1 MKVVKDNDPE
11 EKEKCEPTIVVR
23 EVDKTN
29 INGVLEFFLNKPLMF
44 REIEGIVYVLRDWKY
59 RIENGLQ
66 DA

>member
-23 EVDKTN
+23 EADKTN
-29 INGVLEFFLNKPLMF
+29 INGVLEFFLNKPFMF
-44 REIEGIVYVLRDWKY
+44 RDIEGIVYVLRDLKY